1 MKLRSNMFRRFG
13 FLLALGGPM
22 FCSAGESPERQIRE
36 MNQFQEYVLA
46 QGEVYKI
53 YVKKDD
59 GVTTV
64 TFPSAISKIAG
75 VNVSTDGSTDFQIS
89 AQPGGYY
96 FNLAALK
103 EGAAGTLTVV
113 FNRKT
118 YILYLVQDNAKAF
131 AAVNFTGGSGGG
143 PGGRRPL
150 RRRNTGKT
158 ALADRYGQGI
168 RSAYAALSDRAAGIR
183 NARPPR
189 RCFSLKSSG
198 WSCWK

>member
-1 MKLRSNMFRRFG
+1 MMLRSNMFRRFG

-143 PGGRRPL
+143 PEAV
-150 RRRNTGKT
+150 GKA

-168 RSAYAALSDRAAGIR
+168 RSAYAALSDRAAGYETLDR
-183 NARPPR
+183 QGGV
-189 RCFSLKSSG
+189 SV
-198 WSCWK
+198 

>member
-1 MKLRSNMFRRFG
+1 MMLRSNMFRRFG

-89 AQPGGYY
+89 AQP
-96 FNLAALK
+96 
-103 EGAAGTLTVV
+103 
-113 FNRKT
+113 
-118 YILYLVQDNAKAF
+118 
-131 AAVNFTGGSGGG
+131 
-143 PGGRRPL
+143 PGC
-150 RRRNTGKT
+150 
-158 ALADRYGQGI
+158 AEI
-168 RSAYAALSDRAAGIR
+168 
-183 NARPPR
+183 
-189 RCFSLKSSG
+189 
-198 WSCWK
+198 